1 MWNNISRIFLC
12 CALIAVSLKAHDLKK
27 QVASQE
33 ERLTKL
39 EIRVDKLCAGK
50 C

>member
-1 MWNNISRIFLC
+1 MRNNITTIFLC
-12 CALIAVSLKAHDLKK
+12 GALIAISLKAHDLKK

-39 EIRVDKLCAGK
+39 EIRVDKLEK
-50 C
+50 EEK